1 MSLTLRQICLV
12 GIKLQPV
19 LDDLMAVFGLEVCFV
34 DEAVGTF
41 GLENSLLPIGTN
53 FIEVVSPVKENTAA
67 GRYLERRGGDGGYM
81 IITQAD
87 SAETQAA
94 CRARAQELGVRVA
107 WEATHETGNYMQ
119 FHPADTG
126 GAFFE
131 LDWDEKNDH
140 QGNWMPAG
148 GTGWEK
154 AVHTDVVSDI
164 LAAEIQSPDPE
175 SLAQRWSA
183 ITHISLKKDP
193 SGHLEMPMSNAG
205 VRFVEA
211 TDGRGEGLGA
221 IDLKVADHGRLLKA
235 ADERNLKISENQ
247 LMICGVRF
255 NLV

>member
-12 GIKLQPV
+12 ANQLQPV

-34 DEAVGTF
+34 DETVDVF

-94 CRARAQELGVRVA
+94 CRARAKETGVRVA
-107 WEATHETGNYMQ
+107 WEDTHKTGNYMQ
-119 FHPADTG
+119 FHPGDTG

-131 LDWDEKNDH
+131 VDWDTKNDH

-154 AVHTDVVSDI
+154 AVHSDVVSDI
-164 LAAEIQSPDPE
+164 VAAELQSPDPE
-175 SLAQRWSA
+175 TLSKRWSA
-183 ITHISLKKDP
+183 IANIPLKQDAA
-193 SGHLEMPMSNAG
+193 GHFEMPLKNAA
-205 VRFVEA
+205 VRFVKA

-221 IDLKVADHGRLLKA
+221 IDLMVANRERLLKVADG
-235 ADERNLKISENQ
+235 RNLKISDSQ
-247 LMICGVRF
+247 VMICGVRF